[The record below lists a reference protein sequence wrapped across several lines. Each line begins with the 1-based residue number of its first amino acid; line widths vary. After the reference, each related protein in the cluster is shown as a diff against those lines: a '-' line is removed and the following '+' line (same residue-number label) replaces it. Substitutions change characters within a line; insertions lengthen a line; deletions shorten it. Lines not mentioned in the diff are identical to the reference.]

1 MPPACSGSTS
11 NGESAVASRHHL
23 LLCATC
29 NKGQLQA
36 MLAPDSPATAQ
47 CSCVK
52 LVMHDICLCQYSH
65 SFCLVRM
72 AVLQ

>member
-52 LVMHDICLCQYSH
+52 LVMHDICL
-65 SFCLVRM
+65 LKVRI